1 MSVFLTW
8 LLLLIN
14 IVGCAFAAWTHNFP
28 LMISD
33 IVVILCCIEIIDL
46 RTRVNELSAKK

>member
-14 IVGCAFAAWTHNFP
+14 VVGCAFAAWNQNFP

-33 IVVILCCIEIIDL
+33 IVVVLCCIEIIDL
-46 RTRVNELSAKK
+46 RHRVNELSTKK